1 MGQTTASAYVVPADI
16 NVPDATTQML
26 QNACDDACADADSY
40 IQKRHKLPLVQWGAD
55 LRGACRRLARYYAFS
70 DRGFDPANAADQAV
84 VMAYKDA
91 VSWLKLVALGDVE
104 LVDCIDS
111 TPTVDEAAPLFAG
124 DPPRHW
130 QWGTHHREDD

>member
-1 MGQTTASAYVVPADI
+1 MAQTTASAYVVPTDI
-16 NVPDATTQML
+16 NVPDATNTLL
-26 QNACDDACADADSY
+26 QNACDDACSEADSY

-55 LRGACRRLARYYAFS
+55 IRGACRKMARYYALS

-91 VSWLKLVALGDVE
+91 IVWLRQVATGDVE

-111 TPTVDEAAPLFAG
+111 SPTIDEAAPLFAG
-124 DPPRHW
+124 DAPHRW
-130 QWGTHHREDD
+130 AWGTHHRGDD